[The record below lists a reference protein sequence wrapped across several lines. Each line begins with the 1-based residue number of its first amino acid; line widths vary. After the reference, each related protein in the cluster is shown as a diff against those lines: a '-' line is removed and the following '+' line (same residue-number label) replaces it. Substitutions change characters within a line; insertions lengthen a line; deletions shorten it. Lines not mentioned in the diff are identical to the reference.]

1 MVVVMPQSFCP
12 IAAFCMVGLLYDE
25 TISLEGG
32 HISTFFSFFF
42 STHHLSSFLHGH
54 FITDSVKIDRP
65 WSGYFLTQM
74 PLFLYRSPI
83 QKQIVSG
90 LNPHYSSVDILQL
103 LSSATSW
110 IGAAIFR
117 SGCRSVFWN
126 IFFLPE
132 WHRPCSHRTVN
143 WGNPNLPT
151 WFLPDSRFWF
161 TPSNSGFQ

>member
-12 IAAFCMVGLLYDE
+12 IAAFGMVGLLYDKRQSPWKVA
-25 TISLEGG
+25 TYL
-32 HISTFFSFFF
+32 HFFF
-42 STHHLSSFLHGH
+42 FLTHHLSSFLHGH
-54 FITDSVKIDRP
+54 FITDSVKIDQP

-90 LNPHYSSVDILQL
+90 LNPHSSSVDILQL

-117 SGCRSVFWN
+117 SRCRSVFWN

-143 WGNPNLPT
+143 WGNPSLPT
-151 WFLPDSRFWF
+151 WILPDSRFRF